1 MNGAPMHL
9 ILNHLPV
16 LGTLFTFLLLLWG
29 VVRRNETIQKTA
41 LAALV
46 IVGLSAIPVYLS
58 GESAEEVIEE
68 MPGVEEAYIEAHETM
83 GKFALWAGIA
93 LGVAAIAGIGVVAT
107 RPASTTSA
115 AVALLVLN
123 ALVFGVM
130 AYTAHTGGQIRHPEI
145 RSQRASPAEA
155 GTQQGETGKEAETD

>member
-1 MNGAPMHL
+1 MNGAQVHL
-9 ILNHLPV
+9 LLNHLPV
-16 LGTLFTFLLLLWG
+16 LGALFTFLLLLWG

-41 LAALV
+41 FAAMV

-58 GESAEEVIEE
+58 GEPAEEVIED
-68 MPGVEEAYIEAHETM
+68 MPGVEEAYIEEHETM

-93 LGVAAIAGIGVVAT
+93 LGVAAIAGIGVVAV
-107 RPASTTSA
+107 RPASITSA
-115 AVALLVLN
+115 AVVLLVLN

-145 RSQRASPAEA
+145 RQQQAPPAEA
-155 GTQQGETGKEAETD
+155 GTPQGEQDKEAETD